1 MFRQTRRTIFK
12 TAGWQILR
20 WEEFNEIKKDFFTG
34 GAFGALIVLSGAGV
48 VSCGK
53 RLSENAATDEKLSV
67 LKGLIDENYIGET
80 DEEALEEGIYK
91 GYIQGLEDP
100 YSVYYDEEET
110 KDLYETTEGE
120 YSGIGAVLSQNMDS
134 GVITLVQIYEDS
146 PADKAGL
153 KDNDI
158 LTKVGDMEVTGMD
171 LSEVVTY
178 IKGEKGTD
186 VDLTVLR
193 GEEAEEITVTAARD
207 TVEAQTVEYE
217 MLEDQ
222 IGYLSVT
229 EFDSVTYDQYK
240 EALDAL
246 TQQGM
251 EGLVVD
257 LRNNPGGNLN
267 TVCDMLDLVLPEGTI
282 VYTEDKD
289 GNRETATSDDEHQ
302 IDVPMAVL
310 VNGNSA
316 SASEIYAG
324 AIQDYG
330 IGTIVGTQTYGKG
343 VVQQIF
349 DLGDGTSVKLTIAEY
364 YTPNGRNI
372 DGEGITPDVEVEY
385 EADES
390 DPEADNQLEEA
401 VDVLK
406 EK

>member
-1 MFRQTRRTIFK
+1 MDGK
-12 TAGWQILR
+12 NSMKA
-20 WEEFNEIKKDFFTG
+20 KKNFLQ
-34 GAFGALIVLSGAGV
+34 GALFGALIMLCGTGV
-48 VSCGK
+48 VSCGI
-53 RLSENAATDEKLSV
+53 RLSEDASSEEKLSV
-67 LKGLIDENYIGET
+67 LKGLIDENYIGDV

-100 YSVYYDEEET
+100 YSVYYNEEET

-120 YSGIGAVLSQNMDS
+120 YSGIGAVLSQDLES

-146 PADKAGL
+146 PAAKAGL

-158 LTKVGDMEVTGMD
+158 LTKVGDIEVTDMD

-186 VDLTVLR
+186 VDLTVLH
-193 GEEAEEITVTAARD
+193 GEDAEEITVTATRD
-207 TVEAQTVEYE
+207 TVEAQTVKYE
-217 MLEDQ
+217 MLEGQ
-222 IGYLSVT
+222 TGYLSVS
-229 EFDSVTYDQYK
+229 EFDSVTYAQYE
-240 EALDAL
+240 EALNEL
-246 TQQGM
+246 TAQGM
-251 EGLVVD
+251 TGLIVD

-267 TVCDMLDLVLPEGTI
+267 TVCEMLDLVLPKGTI

-289 GNRETATSDDEHQ
+289 GKRETATSDDEHQ
-302 IDVPMAVL
+302 INVPMVVL

-330 IGTIVGTQTYGKG
+330 IGKIVGTQTYGKG

-364 YTPNGRNI
+364 FTPNGRSI

-385 EADES
+385 EADENN
-390 DPEADNQLEEA
+390 PEADNQLEKALE
-401 VDVLK
+401 VMK
-406 EK
+406 EEQ

>member
-1 MFRQTRRTIFK
+1 MDGK
-12 TAGWQILR
+12 NSMKA
-20 WEEFNEIKKDFFTG
+20 KKNFLQ
-34 GAFGALIVLSGAGV
+34 GALFGALIMLCGTGV
-48 VSCGK
+48 VSCGI
-53 RLSENAATDEKLSV
+53 RLSEDASSEEKLSV
-67 LKGLIDENYIGET
+67 LKGLIDENYIGDV

-100 YSVYYDEEET
+100 YSVYYNEEET

-120 YSGIGAVLSQNMDS
+120 YSGIGAVLSQDLES

-146 PADKAGL
+146 PAAKAGL

-158 LTKVGDMEVTGMD
+158 LTKVGDIEVTGMD

-186 VDLTVLR
+186 VDLSVLR
-193 GEEAEEITVTAARD
+193 GEDAEEITVTATRD
-207 TVEAQTVEYE
+207 TVEAQTVKYE
-217 MLEDQ
+217 MLEGQ
-222 IGYLSVT
+222 TGYLSVS
-229 EFDSVTYDQYK
+229 EFDSVTYAQYE
-240 EALDAL
+240 EALNEL
-246 TQQGM
+246 TAQGM
-251 EGLVVD
+251 TGLIVD

-267 TVCDMLDLVLPEGTI
+267 TVCEMLDLVLPKGTI

-289 GNRETATSDDEHQ
+289 GKRETATSDDEHQ
-302 IDVPMAVL
+302 INVPMVVL

-330 IGTIVGTQTYGKG
+330 IGKIVGTQTYGKG

-364 YTPNGRNI
+364 FTPNGRRI

-385 EADES
+385 EADENN
-390 DPEADNQLEEA
+390 PEADNQLEKALE
-401 VDVLK
+401 VMK
-406 EK
+406 EEQ

>member
-1 MFRQTRRTIFK
+1 MK
-12 TAGWQILR
+12 A
-20 WEEFNEIKKDFFTG
+20 KKNFLQ
-34 GAFGALIVLSGAGV
+34 GALFGALIMLCGTGV
-48 VSCGK
+48 VSCGI
-53 RLSENAATDEKLSV
+53 RLSEDASSEEKLSV
-67 LKGLIDENYIGET
+67 LKGLIDENYIGDV

-100 YSVYYDEEET
+100 YSVYYNEEET

-120 YSGIGAVLSQNMDS
+120 YSGIGAVLSQDLES

-146 PADKAGL
+146 PAAKAGL

-158 LTKVGDMEVTGMD
+158 LTKVGDIEVTDMD

-193 GEEAEEITVTAARD
+193 GEDAEEITVTATRD
-207 TVEAQTVEYE
+207 TVEAQTVKYE
-217 MLEDQ
+217 MLEGQ
-222 IGYLSVT
+222 TGYLSVS
-229 EFDSVTYDQYK
+229 EFDSVTYAQYE
-240 EALDAL
+240 EALNEL
-246 TQQGM
+246 TAQGM
-251 EGLVVD
+251 TGLIVD
-257 LRNNPGGNLN
+257 IRNNPGGNLN
-267 TVCDMLDLVLPEGTI
+267 TVCEMLDLVLPKGTI

-289 GNRETATSDDEHQ
+289 GKRETATSDDEHQ
-302 IDVPMAVL
+302 INVPMVVL

-330 IGTIVGTQTYGKG
+330 IGKIVGTQTYGKG

-364 YTPNGRNI
+364 FTPNGRSI

-385 EADES
+385 EADENN
-390 DPEADNQLEEA
+390 PEADNQLEKALE
-401 VDVLK
+401 VMK
-406 EK
+406 EEQ

>member
-1 MFRQTRRTIFK
+1 MDGK
-12 TAGWQILR
+12 NSMKA
-20 WEEFNEIKKDFFTG
+20 KKNFLQ
-34 GAFGALIVLSGAGV
+34 GALFGALIMLCGTGV
-48 VSCGK
+48 VSCGI
-53 RLSENAATDEKLSV
+53 RLSEDASSEEKLSV
-67 LKGLIDENYIGET
+67 LKGLIDENYIGDV

-100 YSVYYDEEET
+100 YSVYYNEEET

-120 YSGIGAVLSQNMDS
+120 YSGIGAVLSQDLES

-146 PADKAGL
+146 PGAKAGL

-158 LTKVGDMEVTGMD
+158 LTKVGDIEVTDMD

-186 VDLTVLR
+186 VDLSVLR
-193 GEEAEEITVTAARD
+193 GEDAEEITVTATRD
-207 TVEAQTVEYE
+207 TVEAQTVKYE
-217 MLEDQ
+217 MLEGQ
-222 IGYLSVT
+222 TGYLSVS
-229 EFDSVTYDQYK
+229 EFDSVTYAQYE
-240 EALDAL
+240 EALNEL
-246 TQQGM
+246 TDQGM
-251 EGLVVD
+251 TGLIVD

-267 TVCDMLDLVLPEGTI
+267 TVCEMLDLVLPKGTI

-289 GNRETATSDDEHQ
+289 GKRETATSDDEHQ
-302 IDVPMAVL
+302 INVPMVVL

-330 IGTIVGTQTYGKG
+330 IGKIVGTQTYGKG

-364 YTPNGRNI
+364 FTPNGRSI

-385 EADES
+385 EADENN
-390 DPEADNQLEEA
+390 PEADNQLEKALE
-401 VDVLK
+401 VMK
-406 EK
+406 EEQ

>member
-1 MFRQTRRTIFK
+1 MDGK
-12 TAGWQILR
+12 NSMKA
-20 WEEFNEIKKDFFTG
+20 KKNFLQ
-34 GAFGALIVLSGAGV
+34 GALFGALIMLCGTGV
-48 VSCGK
+48 VSCGI
-53 RLSENAATDEKLSV
+53 RLSEDASSEEKLSV
-67 LKGLIDENYIGET
+67 LKGLIDENYIGDV

-100 YSVYYDEEET
+100 YSVYYNEEET

-120 YSGIGAVLSQNMDS
+120 YSGIGAVLSQDLES
-134 GVITLVQIYEDS
+134 GVITLVQIYEGS
-146 PADKAGL
+146 PAAKAGL

-158 LTKVGDMEVTGMD
+158 LTKVGDIEVTGMD

-193 GEEAEEITVTAARD
+193 GEDAEEITVTATRD
-207 TVEAQTVEYE
+207 TVEAQTVKYE
-217 MLEDQ
+217 MLEGQ
-222 IGYLSVT
+222 TGYLSVS
-229 EFDSVTYDQYK
+229 EFDSVTYAQYE
-240 EALDAL
+240 EALNEL
-246 TQQGM
+246 TDQGM
-251 EGLVVD
+251 TGLIVD

-267 TVCDMLDLVLPEGTI
+267 TVCEMLDLVLPKGTI

-289 GNRETATSDDEHQ
+289 GKRETATSDDEHQ
-302 IDVPMAVL
+302 INVPMVVL

-330 IGTIVGTQTYGKG
+330 IGKIVGTQTYGKG

-364 YTPNGRNI
+364 FTPNGRSI

-385 EADES
+385 EADENN
-390 DPEADNQLEEA
+390 PEADNQLEKALE
-401 VDVLK
+401 VMK
-406 EK
+406 EEQ

>member
-1 MFRQTRRTIFK
+1 MDGK
-12 TAGWQILR
+12 NSMKA
-20 WEEFNEIKKDFFTG
+20 KKNFLQ
-34 GAFGALIVLSGAGV
+34 GALFGALIMLCGTGV
-48 VSCGK
+48 VSCGM
-53 RLSENAATDEKLSV
+53 RLSEDASSEEKLSV
-67 LKGLIDENYIGET
+67 LKGLIDENYIGDV

-100 YSVYYDEEET
+100 YSVYYNEEET

-120 YSGIGAVLSQNMDS
+120 YSGIGAVLSQDLES

-146 PADKAGL
+146 PAAKAGL

-158 LTKVGDMEVTGMD
+158 LTKVGDIEVTGMD

-193 GEEAEEITVTAARD
+193 GEDAEEITVTATRD
-207 TVEAQTVEYE
+207 TVEAQTVKYE
-217 MLEDQ
+217 MLEGQ
-222 IGYLSVT
+222 TGYLSVS
-229 EFDSVTYDQYK
+229 EFDSVTYAQYE
-240 EALDAL
+240 EALNKL
-246 TQQGM
+246 TDQGM
-251 EGLVVD
+251 TGLIVD

-267 TVCDMLDLVLPEGTI
+267 TVCEMLDLVLPKGTI

-289 GNRETATSDDEHQ
+289 GKRETATSDDEHQ
-302 IDVPMAVL
+302 INVPMVVL

-330 IGTIVGTQTYGKG
+330 IGKIVGTQTYGKG

-364 YTPNGRNI
+364 FTPNGRSI

-385 EADES
+385 EADENN
-390 DPEADNQLEEA
+390 PEADNQLEKALE
-401 VDVLK
+401 VMK
-406 EK
+406 EEQ

>member
-1 MFRQTRRTIFK
+1 MK
-12 TAGWQILR
+12 A
-20 WEEFNEIKKDFFTG
+20 KKNFLQ
-34 GAFGALIVLSGAGV
+34 GALFGALIMLCGTGV
-48 VSCGK
+48 VSCGI
-53 RLSENAATDEKLSV
+53 RLSEDASSEEKLSV
-67 LKGLIDENYIGET
+67 LKGLIDENYIGDV

-100 YSVYYDEEET
+100 YSVYYNEEET

-120 YSGIGAVLSQNMDS
+120 YSGIGAVLSQDLES

-146 PADKAGL
+146 PAAKAGL

-158 LTKVGDMEVTGMD
+158 LTKVGDIEVTGMD

-186 VDLTVLR
+186 VNLTVLR
-193 GEEAEEITVTAARD
+193 GEDAEEITVTATRD
-207 TVEAQTVEYE
+207 TVEAQTVKYE
-217 MLEDQ
+217 MLEGQ
-222 IGYLSVT
+222 TGYLSVS
-229 EFDSVTYDQYK
+229 EFDSVTYAQYE
-240 EALDAL
+240 EALNEL
-246 TQQGM
+246 TDQGM
-251 EGLVVD
+251 TGLIVD

-267 TVCDMLDLVLPEGTI
+267 TVCEMLDLVLPKGTI
-282 VYTEDKD
+282 VYTEDK
-289 GNRETATSDDEHQ
+289 GGKRETATSDDEHQ
-302 IDVPMAVL
+302 INVPMVVL

-330 IGTIVGTQTYGKG
+330 IGKIVGTQTYGKG

-364 YTPNGRNI
+364 FTPNGRNI

-385 EADES
+385 EADENN
-390 DPEADNQLEEA
+390 PEADNQLEKALE
-401 VDVLK
+401 VMK
-406 EK
+406 EEQ

>member
-1 MFRQTRRTIFK
+1 MDGK
-12 TAGWQILR
+12 NSMKA
-20 WEEFNEIKKDFFTG
+20 KKNFLQ
-34 GAFGALIVLSGAGV
+34 GALFGALIMLCGTGV
-48 VSCGK
+48 VSCGI
-53 RLSENAATDEKLSV
+53 RLSEDASSEEKLSV
-67 LKGLIDENYIGET
+67 LKGLIDENYIGDV

-100 YSVYYDEEET
+100 YSVYYNEEET

-120 YSGIGAVLSQNMDS
+120 YSGIGAVLSQDLES

-146 PADKAGL
+146 PAAKAGL

-158 LTKVGDMEVTGMD
+158 LTKVGDIEVTGMD

-193 GEEAEEITVTAARD
+193 GEDAEEITVTATRD
-207 TVEAQTVEYE
+207 TVEAQTVKYE
-217 MLEDQ
+217 MLEGQ
-222 IGYLSVT
+222 TGYLSVS
-229 EFDSVTYDQYK
+229 EFDSVTYAQYE
-240 EALDAL
+240 EALNKL
-246 TQQGM
+246 TDQGM
-251 EGLVVD
+251 TGLIVD

-267 TVCDMLDLVLPEGTI
+267 TVCEMLDMVLPKGTI

-289 GNRETATSDDEHQ
+289 GKRETATSDDEHQ
-302 IDVPMAVL
+302 INVPMVVL

-330 IGTIVGTQTYGKG
+330 IGKIVGTQTYGKG

-364 YTPNGRNI
+364 FTPNGRSI

-385 EADES
+385 EADENN
-390 DPEADNQLEEA
+390 PEADNQLEKALE
-401 VDVLK
+401 VMK
-406 EK
+406 EEQ

>member
-1 MFRQTRRTIFK
+1 MDGK
-12 TAGWQILR
+12 NSMKA
-20 WEEFNEIKKDFFTG
+20 KKNFLQ
-34 GAFGALIVLSGAGV
+34 GALFGALIMLCGTGV
-48 VSCGK
+48 VSCGI
-53 RLSENAATDEKLSV
+53 RLSEDASSEEKLSV
-67 LKGLIDENYIGET
+67 LKGLIDENYIGDV

-100 YSVYYDEEET
+100 YSVYYNEEET

-120 YSGIGAVLSQNMDS
+120 YSGIGAVLSQDLES
-134 GVITLVQIYEDS
+134 GVITLVQIYEGS
-146 PADKAGL
+146 PAAKAGL

-158 LTKVGDMEVTGMD
+158 LTKVGDIEVTGMD

-193 GEEAEEITVTAARD
+193 GEDAEEITVTATRD
-207 TVEAQTVEYE
+207 TVEAQTVKYE
-217 MLEDQ
+217 MLEGQ
-222 IGYLSVT
+222 TGYLSVS
-229 EFDSVTYDQYK
+229 EFDSVTYAQYE
-240 EALDAL
+240 EALNEL
-246 TQQGM
+246 TAQGM
-251 EGLVVD
+251 TGLIVD

-267 TVCDMLDLVLPEGTI
+267 TVCEMLDLVLPKGTI

-289 GNRETATSDDEHQ
+289 GKRETATSDDEHQ
-302 IDVPMAVL
+302 INVPMVVL

-324 AIQDYG
+324 AVQDYG
-330 IGTIVGTQTYGKG
+330 IGKIVGTQTYGKG

-364 YTPNGRNI
+364 FTPNGRNI

-385 EADES
+385 EADENN
-390 DPEADNQLEEA
+390 PEADNQLEKALE
-401 VDVLK
+401 VMK
-406 EK
+406 EEQ

>member
-1 MFRQTRRTIFK
+1 MDGK
-12 TAGWQILR
+12 NSMKA
-20 WEEFNEIKKDFFTG
+20 KKNFLQ
-34 GAFGALIVLSGAGV
+34 GALFGALIMLCGTGV
-48 VSCGK
+48 VSCGI
-53 RLSENAATDEKLSV
+53 RLSEDASSEEKLSV
-67 LKGLIDENYIGET
+67 LKGLIDENYIGDV

-100 YSVYYDEEET
+100 YSVYYNEEET

-120 YSGIGAVLSQNMDS
+120 YSGIGAVLSQDLES
-134 GVITLVQIYEDS
+134 GVITLVQIYEGS
-146 PADKAGL
+146 PAAKAGL

-158 LTKVGDMEVTGMD
+158 LTKVGDIEVTGMD

-193 GEEAEEITVTAARD
+193 GEDAEEITVTATRD
-207 TVEAQTVEYE
+207 TVEAQTVKYE
-217 MLEDQ
+217 MLEGQ
-222 IGYLSVT
+222 TGYLSVS
-229 EFDSVTYDQYK
+229 EFDSVTYAQYE
-240 EALDAL
+240 EALNEL
-246 TQQGM
+246 TDQGM
-251 EGLVVD
+251 TGLIVD

-267 TVCDMLDLVLPEGTI
+267 TVCEMLDLVLPKGTI

-289 GNRETATSDDEHQ
+289 GKRETATSDDEHQ
-302 IDVPMAVL
+302 INVPMVVL

-330 IGTIVGTQTYGKG
+330 IGKIVGTQTYGKG

-364 YTPNGRNI
+364 FTPNGRNI

-385 EADES
+385 EADENN
-390 DPEADNQLEEA
+390 PEADNQLEKALE
-401 VDVLK
+401 VMK
-406 EK
+406 EEQ

>member
-1 MFRQTRRTIFK
+1 MK
-12 TAGWQILR
+12 A
-20 WEEFNEIKKDFFTG
+20 KKNFLQ
-34 GAFGALIVLSGAGV
+34 GALFGALIMLCGTGV
-48 VSCGK
+48 VSCGI
-53 RLSENAATDEKLSV
+53 RLSEDASSEEKLSV
-67 LKGLIDENYIGET
+67 LKGLIDENYIGDV

-100 YSVYYDEEET
+100 YSVYYNEEET

-120 YSGIGAVLSQNMDS
+120 YSGIGAVLSQDLES

-146 PADKAGL
+146 PAAKAGL

-158 LTKVGDMEVTGMD
+158 LTKVGDIEVTGMD

-186 VDLTVLR
+186 VDLSVLR
-193 GEEAEEITVTAARD
+193 GEDAEEITVTATRD
-207 TVEAQTVEYE
+207 TVEAQTVKYE
-217 MLEDQ
+217 MLEGQ
-222 IGYLSVT
+222 TGYLSIS
-229 EFDSVTYDQYK
+229 EFDSVTYAQYE
-240 EALDAL
+240 EALNEL
-246 TQQGM
+246 TAQGM
-251 EGLVVD
+251 TGLIVD

-267 TVCDMLDLVLPEGTI
+267 TVCEMLDLVLPKGTI

-289 GNRETATSDDEHQ
+289 GKRETATSDDEHQ
-302 IDVPMAVL
+302 INVPMVVL

-330 IGTIVGTQTYGKG
+330 IGKIVGTQTYGKG

-364 YTPNGRNI
+364 FTPNGRSI

-385 EADES
+385 EADENN
-390 DPEADNQLEEA
+390 PEADNQLEKALE
-401 VDVLK
+401 VMK
-406 EK
+406 EEQ

>member
-1 MFRQTRRTIFK
+1 MKAKKIFL
-12 TAGWQILR
+12 Q
-20 WEEFNEIKKDFFTG
+20 
-34 GAFGALIVLSGAGV
+34 GALFGALIMLCGTGV
-48 VSCGK
+48 VSCGI
-53 RLSENAATDEKLSV
+53 RLSDDASSEEKLSV
-67 LKGLIDENYIGET
+67 LKGLIDENYIGDV

-100 YSVYYDEEET
+100 YSVYYNEEET

-120 YSGIGAVLSQNMDS
+120 YSGIGAVLSQDLES
-134 GVITLVQIYEDS
+134 GVITLVQIYEGS
-146 PADKAGL
+146 PAAKAGL

-158 LTKVGDMEVTGMD
+158 LTKVGDIEVTGMD

-193 GEEAEEITVTAARD
+193 GEDAEEITVTATRD
-207 TVEAQTVEYE
+207 TVEAQTVKYE
-217 MLEDQ
+217 MLEGQ
-222 IGYLSVT
+222 TGYLSVS
-229 EFDSVTYDQYK
+229 EFDSVTYAQYE
-240 EALDAL
+240 EALNEL
-246 TQQGM
+246 TAQGM
-251 EGLVVD
+251 TGLIVD

-267 TVCDMLDLVLPEGTI
+267 TVCEMLDLVLPKGTI

-289 GNRETATSDDEHQ
+289 GKRETATSDDEHQ
-302 IDVPMAVL
+302 INVPMVVL

-330 IGTIVGTQTYGKG
+330 IGKIVGTQTYGKG

-364 YTPNGRNI
+364 FTPNGRSI

-385 EADES
+385 EADENN
-390 DPEADNQLEEA
+390 PEADNQLEKALE
-401 VDVLK
+401 VMK
-406 EK
+406 EEQ

>member
-1 MFRQTRRTIFK
+1 MK
-12 TAGWQILR
+12 A
-20 WEEFNEIKKDFFTG
+20 KKNFLQ
-34 GAFGALIVLSGAGV
+34 GALFGALIMLCGTGV
-48 VSCGK
+48 VSCGI
-53 RLSENAATDEKLSV
+53 RLSEDASSEEKLSV
-67 LKGLIDENYIGET
+67 LKGLIDENYIGDV

-100 YSVYYDEEET
+100 YSVYYNEEET

-120 YSGIGAVLSQNMDS
+120 YSGIGAVLSQDLES

-146 PADKAGL
+146 PAAKAGL

-158 LTKVGDMEVTGMD
+158 LTKVGDIEVTGMD

-193 GEEAEEITVTAARD
+193 GEDAEEITVTATRD
-207 TVEAQTVEYE
+207 TVEAQTVKYE
-217 MLEDQ
+217 MLEGQ
-222 IGYLSVT
+222 TGYLSVS
-229 EFDSVTYDQYK
+229 EFDSVTYAQYE
-240 EALDAL
+240 EAMNELAD
-246 TQQGM
+246 QGM
-251 EGLVVD
+251 TGLIVD

-267 TVCDMLDLVLPEGTI
+267 TVCEMLDLVLPKGTI

-289 GNRETATSDDEHQ
+289 GKRETATSDDEHQ
-302 IDVPMAVL
+302 INVPMVVL

-330 IGTIVGTQTYGKG
+330 IGKIVGTQTYGKG

-349 DLGDGTSVKLTIAEY
+349 DLGDGTSGKVTIAEY
-364 YTPNGRNI
+364 FTPNGRSI

-385 EADES
+385 EADENN
-390 DPEADNQLEEA
+390 PEADNQLEKALE
-401 VDVLK
+401 VMK
-406 EK
+406 EEQ

>member
-1 MFRQTRRTIFK
+1 MDGK
-12 TAGWQILR
+12 NSMKA
-20 WEEFNEIKKDFFTG
+20 KKNFLQ
-34 GAFGALIVLSGAGV
+34 GALFGALIMLCGTGV
-48 VSCGK
+48 VSCGI
-53 RLSENAATDEKLSV
+53 RLSEDASSEEKLSV
-67 LKGLIDENYIGET
+67 LKGLIDENYIGDV

-100 YSVYYDEEET
+100 YSVYYNEEET

-120 YSGIGAVLSQNMDS
+120 YSGIGAVLSRDLES
-134 GVITLVQIYEDS
+134 GVITLVQIYEGS
-146 PADKAGL
+146 PAAKAGL

-158 LTKVGDMEVTGMD
+158 LTKVGDIEVTGMD

-193 GEEAEEITVTAARD
+193 GEDAEEITVTATRD
-207 TVEAQTVEYE
+207 TVEAQTVKYE
-217 MLEDQ
+217 MLEGQ
-222 IGYLSVT
+222 TGYLSVS
-229 EFDSVTYDQYK
+229 EFDSVTYAQYE
-240 EALDAL
+240 EALNEL
-246 TQQGM
+246 TDQGM
-251 EGLVVD
+251 TGLIVD

-267 TVCDMLDLVLPEGTI
+267 TVCEMLDLVLPKGTI

-289 GNRETATSDDEHQ
+289 GKRETATSDDEHQ
-302 IDVPMAVL
+302 INVPMVVL

-330 IGTIVGTQTYGKG
+330 IGKIVGTQTYGKG

-364 YTPNGRNI
+364 FTPNGRNI

-385 EADES
+385 EADENN
-390 DPEADNQLEEA
+390 PEADNQLEKALE
-401 VDVLK
+401 VMK
-406 EK
+406 EEQ

>member
-1 MFRQTRRTIFK
+1 MK
-12 TAGWQILR
+12 A
-20 WEEFNEIKKDFFTG
+20 KKNFLQ
-34 GAFGALIVLSGAGV
+34 GALFGALIMLCGTGV
-48 VSCGK
+48 VSCGI
-53 RLSENAATDEKLSV
+53 RLSEDASSEEKLSV
-67 LKGLIDENYIGET
+67 LKGLIDENYIGDV

-100 YSVYYDEEET
+100 YSVYYNEEET

-120 YSGIGAVLSQNMDS
+120 YSGIGAVLSQDLES

-146 PADKAGL
+146 PAAKAGL

-158 LTKVGDMEVTGMD
+158 LTKVGDIEVTDMD

-193 GEEAEEITVTAARD
+193 GEDAEEITVTATRD
-207 TVEAQTVEYE
+207 TVEAQTVKYE
-217 MLEDQ
+217 MLEGQ
-222 IGYLSVT
+222 TGYLSVS
-229 EFDSVTYDQYK
+229 EFDSVTYAQYE
-240 EALDAL
+240 EALNEL
-246 TQQGM
+246 TAQGM
-251 EGLVVD
+251 TGLIVD

-267 TVCDMLDLVLPEGTI
+267 TVCEMLDLVLPKGTI

-289 GNRETATSDDEHQ
+289 GKRETATSDDEHQ
-302 IDVPMAVL
+302 INVPMVVL

-324 AIQDYG
+324 AVQDYG
-330 IGTIVGTQTYGKG
+330 IGKIVGTQTYGKG

-364 YTPNGRNI
+364 FTPNGRNI

-385 EADES
+385 EADENN
-390 DPEADNQLEEA
+390 PEADNQLEKALE
-401 VDVLK
+401 VMK
-406 EK
+406 EEQ

>member
-1 MFRQTRRTIFK
+1 MDGK
-12 TAGWQILR
+12 NSMKA
-20 WEEFNEIKKDFFTG
+20 KKNFLQ
-34 GAFGALIVLSGAGV
+34 GALFGALIMLCGTGV
-48 VSCGK
+48 VSCGI
-53 RLSENAATDEKLSV
+53 RLSEDASSEEKLSV
-67 LKGLIDENYIGET
+67 LKGLIDENYIGDV

-100 YSVYYDEEET
+100 YSVYYNEEET

-120 YSGIGAVLSQNMDS
+120 YSGIGAVLSQDLES

-146 PADKAGL
+146 PAAKAGL

-158 LTKVGDMEVTGMD
+158 LTKVGDIEVTGMD

-193 GEEAEEITVTAARD
+193 GEDAEEITVTATRD
-207 TVEAQTVEYE
+207 TVEAQTVKYE
-217 MLEDQ
+217 MLEGQ
-222 IGYLSVT
+222 TGYLSVS
-229 EFDSVTYDQYK
+229 EFDSVTYAQYE
-240 EALDAL
+240 EALNEL
-246 TQQGM
+246 TDQGM
-251 EGLVVD
+251 TGLIVD

-267 TVCDMLDLVLPEGTI
+267 TVCEMLDLVLPKGTI

-289 GNRETATSDDEHQ
+289 GKRETATSDDEHQ
-302 IDVPMAVL
+302 INVPMVVL

-324 AIQDYG
+324 AVQDYG
-330 IGTIVGTQTYGKG
+330 IGKIVGTQTYGKG

-364 YTPNGRNI
+364 FTPNGRNI

-385 EADES
+385 EADENN
-390 DPEADNQLEEA
+390 PEADNQLEKALE
-401 VDVLK
+401 VMK
-406 EK
+406 EEQ

>member
-1 MFRQTRRTIFK
+1 MDGK
-12 TAGWQILR
+12 NSMKA
-20 WEEFNEIKKDFFTG
+20 KKNFLQ
-34 GAFGALIVLSGAGV
+34 GALFGALIMLCGTGV
-48 VSCGK
+48 VSCGI
-53 RLSENAATDEKLSV
+53 RLSEDASSEEKLSV
-67 LKGLIDENYIGET
+67 LKGLIDENYIGDV

-100 YSVYYDEEET
+100 YSVYYNEEET

-120 YSGIGAVLSQNMDS
+120 YSGIGAVLSQDLES

-146 PADKAGL
+146 PAAKAGL

-158 LTKVGDMEVTGMD
+158 LTKVGDIEVTGVD

-193 GEEAEEITVTAARD
+193 GEDAEEITVTATRD
-207 TVEAQTVEYE
+207 TVEAQTVKYE
-217 MLEDQ
+217 MLEGQ
-222 IGYLSVT
+222 TGYLSVS
-229 EFDSVTYDQYK
+229 EFDSVTYAQYE
-240 EALDAL
+240 EAMNELAD
-246 TQQGM
+246 QGM
-251 EGLVVD
+251 TGLIVD

-267 TVCDMLDLVLPEGTI
+267 TVCEMLDLVLPKGTI

-289 GNRETATSDDEHQ
+289 GKRETATSDDEHQ
-302 IDVPMAVL
+302 INVPMVVL

-330 IGTIVGTQTYGKG
+330 IGKIVGTQTYGKG

-364 YTPNGRNI
+364 FTPNGRNI

-385 EADES
+385 EADENN
-390 DPEADNQLEEA
+390 PEADNQLEKALE
-401 VDVLK
+401 VMK
-406 EK
+406 EEQ

>member
-1 MFRQTRRTIFK
+1 MDGK
-12 TAGWQILR
+12 NSMKA
-20 WEEFNEIKKDFFTG
+20 KKNFLQ
-34 GAFGALIVLSGAGV
+34 GALFGALIMLCGTGV
-48 VSCGK
+48 VSCGI
-53 RLSENAATDEKLSV
+53 RLSEDASSEEKLSV
-67 LKGLIDENYIGET
+67 LKGLIDENYIGDV

-100 YSVYYDEEET
+100 YSVYYNEEET

-120 YSGIGAVLSQNMDS
+120 YSGIGAVLSQDLES
-134 GVITLVQIYEDS
+134 GVITLVQIYEGS
-146 PADKAGL
+146 PAAKAWL

-158 LTKVGDMEVTGMD
+158 LTKVGDIEVTGMD

-193 GEEAEEITVTAARD
+193 GEDAEEITVTATRD
-207 TVEAQTVEYE
+207 TVEAQTVKYE
-217 MLEDQ
+217 MLEGQ
-222 IGYLSVT
+222 TGYLSVS
-229 EFDSVTYDQYK
+229 EFDSVTYAQYE
-240 EALDAL
+240 EALNKL
-246 TQQGM
+246 TDQGM
-251 EGLVVD
+251 TGLIVD

-267 TVCDMLDLVLPEGTI
+267 TVCEMLDMVLPKGTI

-289 GNRETATSDDEHQ
+289 GKRETATSDDEHQ
-302 IDVPMAVL
+302 INVPMVVL

-330 IGTIVGTQTYGKG
+330 IGKIVGTQTYGKG

-364 YTPNGRNI
+364 FTPNGRSI

-385 EADES
+385 EADENN
-390 DPEADNQLEEA
+390 PEADNQLEKALE
-401 VDVLK
+401 VMK
-406 EK
+406 EEQ

>member
-1 MFRQTRRTIFK
+1 MRSKKIFL
-12 TAGWQILR
+12 Q
-20 WEEFNEIKKDFFTG
+20 
-34 GAFGALIVLSGAGV
+34 GALFGALIVLSGAGV

>member
-1 MFRQTRRTIFK
+1 MK
-12 TAGWQILR
+12 A
-20 WEEFNEIKKDFFTG
+20 KKNFLQ
-34 GAFGALIVLSGAGV
+34 GALFGALIMLCGTGV
-48 VSCGK
+48 VSCGI
-53 RLSENAATDEKLSV
+53 RLSEDASSEEKLSV
-67 LKGLIDENYIGET
+67 LKGLIDENYIGDV

-100 YSVYYDEEET
+100 YSVYYNEEET

-120 YSGIGAVLSQNMDS
+120 YSGIGAVLSQDLES
-134 GVITLVQIYEDS
+134 GVITLVQIYEGS
-146 PADKAGL
+146 PAAKAGL

-158 LTKVGDMEVTGMD
+158 LTKVGDIEVTGMD

-193 GEEAEEITVTAARD
+193 GEDAEEITVTATRD
-207 TVEAQTVEYE
+207 TVEAQTVKYE
-217 MLEDQ
+217 MLEGQ
-222 IGYLSVT
+222 TGYLSVS
-229 EFDSVTYDQYK
+229 EFDSVTYAQYE
-240 EALDAL
+240 EALNEL
-246 TQQGM
+246 TDQGM
-251 EGLVVD
+251 TGLIVD

-267 TVCDMLDLVLPEGTI
+267 TVCEMLDLVLPKGTI

-289 GNRETATSDDEHQ
+289 GKRETATSDDEHQ
-302 IDVPMAVL
+302 INVPMVVL

-330 IGTIVGTQTYGKG
+330 IGKIVGTQTYGKG

-364 YTPNGRNI
+364 FTPSGRNI

-385 EADES
+385 EADENN
-390 DPEADNQLEEA
+390 PEADNQLEKALE
-401 VDVLK
+401 VMK
-406 EK
+406 EEQ

>member
-1 MFRQTRRTIFK
+1 MDGK
-12 TAGWQILR
+12 NSMKA
-20 WEEFNEIKKDFFTG
+20 KKNFLQ
-34 GAFGALIVLSGAGV
+34 GALFGALIMLCGTGV
-48 VSCGK
+48 VSCGI
-53 RLSENAATDEKLSV
+53 RLSEDASSEEKLSV
-67 LKGLIDENYIGET
+67 LKGLIDENYIGDV

-100 YSVYYDEEET
+100 YSVYYNEEET

-120 YSGIGAVLSQNMDS
+120 YSGIGAVLSQDLES
-134 GVITLVQIYEDS
+134 GVITLVQIYEGS
-146 PADKAGL
+146 PAAKAGL
-153 KDNDI
+153 KGNDI
-158 LTKVGDMEVTGMD
+158 LTKVGDIEVTGMD

-193 GEEAEEITVTAARD
+193 GEDAEEITVTATRD
-207 TVEAQTVEYE
+207 TVEAQTVKYE
-217 MLEDQ
+217 MLEGQ
-222 IGYLSVT
+222 TGYLSVS
-229 EFDSVTYDQYK
+229 EFDSVTYAQYE
-240 EALDAL
+240 EALNEL
-246 TQQGM
+246 TAQGM
-251 EGLVVD
+251 TGLIVD

-267 TVCDMLDLVLPEGTI
+267 TVCEMLDLVLPKGTI

-289 GNRETATSDDEHQ
+289 GKRETATSDDEHQ
-302 IDVPMAVL
+302 INVPMVVL

-330 IGTIVGTQTYGKG
+330 IGKIVGTQTYGKG

-364 YTPNGRNI
+364 FTPNGRSI

-385 EADES
+385 EADENN
-390 DPEADNQLEEA
+390 PEADNQLEKALE
-401 VDVLK
+401 VMK
-406 EK
+406 EEQ

>member
-1 MFRQTRRTIFK
+1 MDGK
-12 TAGWQILR
+12 NSMKA
-20 WEEFNEIKKDFFTG
+20 KKNFLQ
-34 GAFGALIVLSGAGV
+34 GALFGALIMLCGTGV
-48 VSCGK
+48 VSCGI
-53 RLSENAATDEKLSV
+53 RLSEDASSEEKLSV
-67 LKGLIDENYIGET
+67 LKGLIDEHYIGDV

-100 YSVYYDEEET
+100 YSVYYNEEET

-120 YSGIGAVLSQNMDS
+120 YSGIGAVLSQDLES
-134 GVITLVQIYEDS
+134 GVITLVQIYEGS
-146 PADKAGL
+146 PAAKAGL

-158 LTKVGDMEVTGMD
+158 LTKVGDIEVTGMD

-193 GEEAEEITVTAARD
+193 GEDAEEITVTATRD
-207 TVEAQTVEYE
+207 TVEAQTVKYE
-217 MLEDQ
+217 MLEGQ
-222 IGYLSVT
+222 TGYLSVS
-229 EFDSVTYDQYK
+229 EFDSVTYAQY
-240 EALDAL
+240 EEVLNEL
-246 TQQGM
+246 TDQGM
-251 EGLVVD
+251 TGLIVD

-267 TVCDMLDLVLPEGTI
+267 TVCEMLDLVLPKGTI

-289 GNRETATSDDEHQ
+289 GKRETATSDDEHQ
-302 IDVPMAVL
+302 INVPMVVL

-330 IGTIVGTQTYGKG
+330 IGKIVGTQTYGKG

-364 YTPNGRNI
+364 FTPNGRSI

-385 EADES
+385 EADENN
-390 DPEADNQLEEA
+390 PEADNQLEKALE
-401 VDVLK
+401 VMK
-406 EK
+406 EEQ

>member
-1 MFRQTRRTIFK
+1 MDGK
-12 TAGWQILR
+12 NSMKA
-20 WEEFNEIKKDFFTG
+20 KKNFLQ
-34 GAFGALIVLSGAGV
+34 GALFGALIMLCGTGV
-48 VSCGK
+48 VSCGI
-53 RLSENAATDEKLSV
+53 RLSEDASSEEKLSV
-67 LKGLIDENYIGET
+67 LKGLIDENYIGDV

-100 YSVYYDEEET
+100 YSVYYNEEET

-120 YSGIGAVLSQNMDS
+120 YSGIGAVLSQDLES

-146 PADKAGL
+146 PAAKAGL

-158 LTKVGDMEVTGMD
+158 LTKVGDIEVTGMD

-186 VDLTVLR
+186 VDLSVLR
-193 GEEAEEITVTAARD
+193 GEDAEEITVTATRD
-207 TVEAQTVEYE
+207 TVEAQTVKYE
-217 MLEDQ
+217 MLEGQ
-222 IGYLSVT
+222 TGYLSVS
-229 EFDSVTYDQYK
+229 EFDSVTYAQYE
-240 EALDAL
+240 EALNEL
-246 TQQGM
+246 TDQGM
-251 EGLVVD
+251 TGLIVD

-267 TVCDMLDLVLPEGTI
+267 TVCEMLDLVLPKGTI

-289 GNRETATSDDEHQ
+289 GKRETATSDDEHQ
-302 IDVPMAVL
+302 INVPMVVL

-324 AIQDYG
+324 AVQDYG
-330 IGTIVGTQTYGKG
+330 IGKIVGTQTYGKG

-364 YTPNGRNI
+364 FTPNGRNI

-385 EADES
+385 EADENN
-390 DPEADNQLEEA
+390 PEADNQLEKALE
-401 VDVLK
+401 VMK
-406 EK
+406 EEQ

>member
-1 MFRQTRRTIFK
+1 MKAKKIFL
-12 TAGWQILR
+12 Q
-20 WEEFNEIKKDFFTG
+20 
-34 GAFGALIVLSGAGV
+34 GALFGALIMLCGTGV
-48 VSCGK
+48 VSCGI
-53 RLSENAATDEKLSV
+53 RLSEDASSEEKLSV
-67 LKGLIDENYIGET
+67 LKGLIDENYIGDV

-100 YSVYYDEEET
+100 YSVYYNEEET

-120 YSGIGAVLSQNMDS
+120 YSGIGAVLSQDLES

-146 PADKAGL
+146 PAAKAGL

-158 LTKVGDMEVTGMD
+158 LTKVGDIEVTGMD

-193 GEEAEEITVTAARD
+193 GEDAEEITVTATRD
-207 TVEAQTVEYE
+207 TVEAQTVKYE
-217 MLEDQ
+217 MLEGQ
-222 IGYLSVT
+222 TGYLSVS
-229 EFDSVTYDQYK
+229 EFDSVTYAQY
-240 EALDAL
+240 EEVLNEL
-246 TQQGM
+246 TDQGM
-251 EGLVVD
+251 TGLIVD

-267 TVCDMLDLVLPEGTI
+267 TVCEMLDLVLPKGTI

-289 GNRETATSDDEHQ
+289 GKRETATSDDEHQ
-302 IDVPMAVL
+302 INVPMVVL

-330 IGTIVGTQTYGKG
+330 IGKIVGTQTYGKG

-364 YTPNGRNI
+364 FTPNGRSI

-385 EADES
+385 EADENN
-390 DPEADNQLEEA
+390 PEADNQLEKALE
-401 VDVLK
+401 VMK
-406 EK
+406 EEQ

>member
-1 MFRQTRRTIFK
+1 MDGK
-12 TAGWQILR
+12 NSMKA
-20 WEEFNEIKKDFFTG
+20 KKNFLQ
-34 GAFGALIVLSGAGV
+34 GALFGALIMLCGTGV
-48 VSCGK
+48 VSCGI
-53 RLSENAATDEKLSV
+53 RLSEDASSEEKLSV
-67 LKGLIDENYIGET
+67 LKGLIDENYIGDV

-100 YSVYYDEEET
+100 YSVYYNEEET

-120 YSGIGAVLSQNMDS
+120 YSGIGAVLSQDLES

-146 PADKAGL
+146 PAAKAGL

-158 LTKVGDMEVTGMD
+158 LTKVGDIEVTGMD

-193 GEEAEEITVTAARD
+193 GEDAEEITVTATRD
-207 TVEAQTVEYE
+207 TVEAQTVKYE
-217 MLEDQ
+217 MLEGQ
-222 IGYLSVT
+222 TGYLSVS
-229 EFDSVTYDQYK
+229 EFDSVTYAQYE
-240 EALDAL
+240 EALNEL
-246 TQQGM
+246 TAQGM
-251 EGLVVD
+251 TGLIVD

-267 TVCDMLDLVLPEGTI
+267 TVCEMLDLVLPKGTI

-289 GNRETATSDDEHQ
+289 GKRETATSDDEHQ
-302 IDVPMAVL
+302 INVPMVVL

-324 AIQDYG
+324 AVQDYG
-330 IGTIVGTQTYGKG
+330 IGKIVGTQTYGKG

-364 YTPNGRNI
+364 FTPNGRSI

-385 EADES
+385 EADENN
-390 DPEADNQLEEA
+390 PEADNQLEKALE
-401 VDVLK
+401 VMK
-406 EK
+406 EEQ

>member
-1 MFRQTRRTIFK
+1 MDGK
-12 TAGWQILR
+12 NSMKA
-20 WEEFNEIKKDFFTG
+20 KKNFLQ
-34 GAFGALIVLSGAGV
+34 GALFGALIMLCGTGV
-48 VSCGK
+48 VSCGI
-53 RLSENAATDEKLSV
+53 RLSEDASSEEKLSV
-67 LKGLIDENYIGET
+67 LKGLIDENYIGDV

-100 YSVYYDEEET
+100 YSVYYNEEET

-120 YSGIGAVLSQNMDS
+120 YSGIGAVLSQDLES

-146 PADKAGL
+146 PAAKAGL

-158 LTKVGDMEVTGMD
+158 LTKVGDIEVTGMD

-186 VDLTVLR
+186 VDLSVLR
-193 GEEAEEITVTAARD
+193 GEDAEEITVTATRD
-207 TVEAQTVEYE
+207 TVEAQTVKYE
-217 MLEDQ
+217 MLEGQ
-222 IGYLSVT
+222 TGYLSVS
-229 EFDSVTYDQYK
+229 EFDSVTYAQYE
-240 EALDAL
+240 EALNEL
-246 TQQGM
+246 TAQGM
-251 EGLVVD
+251 TGLIVD

-267 TVCDMLDLVLPEGTI
+267 TVCEMLDLVLPKGTI

-289 GNRETATSDDEHQ
+289 GKRETATSDDEHQ
-302 IDVPMAVL
+302 INVPMVVL

-330 IGTIVGTQTYGKG
+330 IGKIVGTQTYGKG

-364 YTPNGRNI
+364 FTPNGRNI

-385 EADES
+385 EADENN
-390 DPEADNQLEEA
+390 PEADNQLEKALE
-401 VDVLK
+401 VMK
-406 EK
+406 EEQ

>member
-1 MFRQTRRTIFK
+1 MDGK
-12 TAGWQILR
+12 NSMKA
-20 WEEFNEIKKDFFTG
+20 KKNFLQ
-34 GAFGALIVLSGAGV
+34 GALFGALIMLCGTGV
-48 VSCGK
+48 VSCGI
-53 RLSENAATDEKLSV
+53 RLSEDASSEEKLSV
-67 LKGLIDENYIGET
+67 LKGLIDENYIGDV

-100 YSVYYDEEET
+100 YSVYYNEEET

-120 YSGIGAVLSQNMDS
+120 YSGIGAVLSQDLES
-134 GVITLVQIYEDS
+134 GVITLVQIYEGS
-146 PADKAGL
+146 PAAKAGL

-158 LTKVGDMEVTGMD
+158 LTKVGDIEVTGVD

-193 GEEAEEITVTAARD
+193 GEDAEEITVTATRD
-207 TVEAQTVEYE
+207 TVEAQTVKYE
-217 MLEDQ
+217 MLEGQ
-222 IGYLSVT
+222 TGYLSVS
-229 EFDSVTYDQYK
+229 EFDSVTYAQYE
-240 EALDAL
+240 EALNEL
-246 TQQGM
+246 TDQGM
-251 EGLVVD
+251 TGLIVD

-267 TVCDMLDLVLPEGTI
+267 TVCEMLDLVLPKGTI

-289 GNRETATSDDEHQ
+289 GKRETATSDDEHQ
-302 IDVPMAVL
+302 INVPMVVL

-330 IGTIVGTQTYGKG
+330 IGKIVGTQTYGKG

-364 YTPNGRNI
+364 FTPNGRNI

-385 EADES
+385 EADENN
-390 DPEADNQLEEA
+390 PEADNQLEKA
-401 VDVLK
+401 LK
-406 EK
+406 VMKEEQ

>member
-1 MFRQTRRTIFK
+1 MDGK
-12 TAGWQILR
+12 NSMKA
-20 WEEFNEIKKDFFTG
+20 KKNFLQ
-34 GAFGALIVLSGAGV
+34 GALFGALIMLCGTGV
-48 VSCGK
+48 VSCGI
-53 RLSENAATDEKLSV
+53 RLSEDASSEEKLSV
-67 LKGLIDENYIGET
+67 LKGLIGENYIGDV

-100 YSVYYDEEET
+100 YSVYYNEEET

-120 YSGIGAVLSQNMDS
+120 YSGIGAVLSQDLES

-146 PADKAGL
+146 PAAKAGL

-158 LTKVGDMEVTGMD
+158 LTKVGDIEVTGMD

-193 GEEAEEITVTAARD
+193 GEDAEEITVTATRD
-207 TVEAQTVEYE
+207 TVEAQTVKYE
-217 MLEDQ
+217 MLEGQ
-222 IGYLSVT
+222 TGYLSVS
-229 EFDSVTYDQYK
+229 EFDSVTYAQYE
-240 EALDAL
+240 EALNEL
-246 TQQGM
+246 TAQGM
-251 EGLVVD
+251 TGLIVD

-267 TVCDMLDLVLPEGTI
+267 TVCEMLDLVLPKGTI

-289 GNRETATSDDEHQ
+289 GKRETATSDDEHQ
-302 IDVPMAVL
+302 INVPMVVL

-330 IGTIVGTQTYGKG
+330 IGKIVGTQTYGKG

-364 YTPNGRNI
+364 FTPTGRNI

-385 EADES
+385 EADENN
-390 DPEADNQLEEA
+390 PEADNQLEKALE
-401 VDVLK
+401 VMK
-406 EK
+406 EEQ

>member
-1 MFRQTRRTIFK
+1 MK
-12 TAGWQILR
+12 A
-20 WEEFNEIKKDFFTG
+20 KKNFLQ
-34 GAFGALIVLSGAGV
+34 GALFGALIMLCGTGV
-48 VSCGK
+48 VSCGI
-53 RLSENAATDEKLSV
+53 RLSEDASSEEKLSV
-67 LKGLIDENYIGET
+67 LKGLIDENYIGDV

-100 YSVYYDEEET
+100 YSVYYNEEET

-120 YSGIGAVLSQNMDS
+120 YSGIGAVLSQDLES

-146 PADKAGL
+146 PAAKAGL

-158 LTKVGDMEVTGMD
+158 LTKVGDIEVTGMD

-193 GEEAEEITVTAARD
+193 GEDAEEITVAATRD
-207 TVEAQTVEYE
+207 TVEAQTVKYE
-217 MLEDQ
+217 MLEGQ
-222 IGYLSVT
+222 TGYLSVS
-229 EFDSVTYDQYK
+229 EFDSVTYAQYE
-240 EALDAL
+240 EALNEL
-246 TQQGM
+246 TAQGM
-251 EGLVVD
+251 TGLIVD

-267 TVCDMLDLVLPEGTI
+267 TVCEMLDLVLPKGTI

-289 GNRETATSDDEHQ
+289 GKRETATSDDEHQ
-302 IDVPMAVL
+302 INVPMVVL

-330 IGTIVGTQTYGKG
+330 IGKIVGTQTYGKG

-364 YTPNGRNI
+364 FTPNGRSI

-385 EADES
+385 EADENN
-390 DPEADNQLEEA
+390 PEADNQLEKALE
-401 VDVLK
+401 VMK
-406 EK
+406 EEQ

>member
-1 MFRQTRRTIFK
+1 MK
-12 TAGWQILR
+12 A
-20 WEEFNEIKKDFFTG
+20 KKNFLQ
-34 GAFGALIVLSGAGV
+34 GALFGALIMLCGTGV
-48 VSCGK
+48 VSCGI
-53 RLSENAATDEKLSV
+53 RLSEDASSEEKLSV
-67 LKGLIDENYIGET
+67 LKGLIDENYIGDV

-100 YSVYYDEEET
+100 YSVYYNEEET

-120 YSGIGAVLSQNMDS
+120 YSGIGAVLSQDLES

-146 PADKAGL
+146 PAAKAGL

-158 LTKVGDMEVTGMD
+158 LTKVGDIEVTDMD

-193 GEEAEEITVTAARD
+193 GEDAEEITVTATRD
-207 TVEAQTVEYE
+207 TVEAQTVKYE
-217 MLEDQ
+217 MLEGQ
-222 IGYLSVT
+222 TGYLSVS
-229 EFDSVTYDQYK
+229 EFDSVTYAQY
-240 EALDAL
+240 EEVLNEL
-246 TQQGM
+246 TDQGM
-251 EGLVVD
+251 TGLIVD

-267 TVCDMLDLVLPEGTI
+267 TVCEMLDLVLPKGTI

-289 GNRETATSDDEHQ
+289 GKRETATSDDEHQ
-302 IDVPMAVL
+302 INVPMVVL

-330 IGTIVGTQTYGKG
+330 IGKIVGTQTYGKG

-364 YTPNGRNI
+364 FTPNGRSI

-385 EADES
+385 EADENN
-390 DPEADNQLEEA
+390 PEADNQLEKALE
-401 VDVLK
+401 VMK
-406 EK
+406 EEQ